1 MVLWPTIPF
10 HRAPFRYSVPGAVGL
25 EDTITLSKS
34 CLESHPQGPP
44 SLLTLNIPTTSLKR
58 ALVENQNPT
67 QHMVLRGLGVL
78 RRNKIT
84 TSISPIYIFLTH
96 AWCSQAPSLEC
107 DDQGQEP
114 HGRPFPSTVMAP
126 KEGSSVCECY
136 PEFNSEAA
144 ISLSLQCLLLR
155 ALSLGPKLFG
165 SQICLFFGVFKRPIR
180 QEGFEIPSSQ
190 GNRSYCQMIRMTHR
204 DAQTWKKHI
213 CAPMK
218 P

>member
-1 MVLWPTIPF
+1 MKFNLFSERKKIKQEGASLPLALPLQRHPLVLWPTIPF
-10 HRAPFRYSVPGAVGL
+10 HRSPFRHSVPGAVGL

-34 CLESHPQGPP
+34 CLESHPLGPP

-58 ALVENQNPT
+58 ALAENQNPT
-67 QHMVLRGLGVL
+67 QRMVLRGIGVL

-84 TSISPIYIFLTH
+84 TSISPIYAFLTH

-136 PEFNSEAA
+136 P
-144 ISLSLQCLLLR
+144 
-155 ALSLGPKLFG
+155 
-165 SQICLFFGVFKRPIR
+165 
-180 QEGFEIPSSQ
+180 
-190 GNRSYCQMIRMTHR
+190 
-204 DAQTWKKHI
+204 
-213 CAPMK
+213 
-218 P
+218 